1 MPKLPTDQLRDI
13 GIFQWAD
20 IQAKYTGSDL
30 FLGNGFSI
38 KISNR
43 LNYPSLFQAFL
54 TQLDATSRP
63 IFEGFGTTNFEA
75 ILEKINDA
83 ILVNGLFGIPSDSLN
98 ASLPLLRNGLVQAI
112 NQNHPA
118 HHELPDDTFN
128 MLSKVFDTF
137 EDIFTTNYD
146 TFLYRIIMQSKDR
159 YQSGE
164 KIRPYQDYFW
174 LRVENDLQ
182 FMDVQNF
189 AEYKNI
195 YFLHGA
201 LFIFN
206 TDRATM
212 KIRRRP
218 GDPELLELITT
229 RIQAQQ
235 FPLFVAEGT
244 SQDKERAINRSAYL
258 SFCRTAFK
266 NTNLNLV
273 IYGSSLSAQD
283 SHFINDLNFNR
294 RNLAFSVRCQNKTA
308 VELNA
313 IKLDYVSKFNRFKNE
328 EIVLFGADGLF

>member
-1 MPKLPTDQLRDI
+1 MSKLANDQLKEI
-13 GIFQWAD
+13 GIVQWAD

-38 KISNR
+38 KISDR
-43 LNYPSLFQAFL
+43 LNYRSLFQAFL
-54 TQLDATSRP
+54 AQLDADSRP
-63 IFEGFGTTNFEA
+63 VFEGFGTTNFEA

-83 ILVNGLFGIPSDSLN
+83 ILVNGLFGIPSAALN
-98 ASLPLLRNGLVQAI
+98 ASLPLLRNGLVQSI

-118 HHELPDDTFN
+118 HHELPDHTFN
-128 MLSKVFDTF
+128 MLSKVFDAF
-137 EDIFTTNYD
+137 ENIFSTNYD
-146 TFLYRIIMQSKDR
+146 TFLYRIIMQTKDR

-174 LRVENDLQ
+174 LRVEDGLQ

-206 TDRATM
+206 TDTATI
-212 KIRRRP
+212 KIKRRL
-218 GDPELLELITT
+218 GDPELLELITA

-244 SQDKERAINRSAYL
+244 FQDKERAINRSAYL

-266 NTNLNLV
+266 NTNRNLV
-273 IYGSSLSAQD
+273 VYGSSLSAQD
-283 SHFINDLNFNR
+283 SHLINDLNFNR
-294 RNLAFSVRCQNKTA
+294 RNLAISVRCQDKTA
-308 VELNA
+308 AELNA
-313 IKLDYVSKFNRFKNE
+313 IKLDYISKFNRFKNE
-328 EIVLFGADGLF
+328 EIVLFDADGLF